1 MRNTLALIAVVWLAA
16 GGAGAQTEQ
25 LTSIAQYLPEDCPTD
40 GSVDLTDAFAQA
52 FAERCALYFPGS
64 DDPAEPYVYAVR
76 APLEV
81 RDGSVLVFGPNS
93 VVRRLPSEG
102 ALLTLGRYC
111 RISGCVIDG
120 NKYEHWPEFQD
131 LGKGDYGILCR
142 GNCVIE
148 DCFVYNNPG
157 IAFGTWADNSRFV
170 RCRAENVGYIDV
182 KFGAD
187 YYQGAWDAWS
197 GDGFYLRGRGNLV
210 RECVAYDCFRWDL
223 CASHEGARG
232 NTFVDCRGGDVN
244 WRTYGFVDI
253 EGAEPDNRL
262 IRCISPN
269 ARMAISTPYTQVIDC
284 VAAGFVCYTAD
295 YLTMRGCTATSEG
308 ICLGSPGREG
318 QEAGGASPIITGNRI
333 FMPTPTARRSSYALY
348 VRSED
353 GAGVVEGNIIYAF
366 EAEDG
371 TRGEAIETV
380 GFEPG
385 DNQVVY
391 GQWEVA
397 DEFVPP
403 RLLRGRVDWD
413 HIGRHKLASFE
424 EELAAALP
432 GLGIE
437 GEPAWRRIIIGEVPF
452 ALDRE
457 DAGVQ
462 AQWFLPDNR
471 PSTRKLRVGWP
482 WNKQIGDIYAPGW
495 YFVDF
500 EVPEEQAGRPA
511 WVYFGGVDS
520 EAVVWLNGER
530 LGEHDVWNEPFSFEV
545 TGRLVAGMN
554 RLVVR
559 AYTEGGLA
567 GAYKPIAVVVK

>member
-1 MRNTLALIAVVWLAA
+1 MRIMTALIIVPLAA
-16 GGAGAQTEQ
+16 GWAGAQVEH
-25 LTSIAQYLPEDCPTD
+25 LTSIEEYLPPNCPTD
-40 GSVDLTDAFAQA
+40 GSVDLSDAFAQA

-64 DDPAEPYVYAVR
+64 DDPESPRIYAVR
-76 APLEV
+76 APLET
-81 RDGSVLVFGPNS
+81 RDGSVLVFGPNTL
-93 VVRRLPSEG
+93 VRRLPSEG
-102 ALLTLGRYC
+102 ALFLLGDRC
-111 RISGCVIDG
+111 HISGCVIDG
-120 NKYEHWPEFQD
+120 NKYEHWPEFQE
-131 LGKGDYGILCR
+131 LGKSDYGILCR
-142 GNCVIE
+142 GQCVVE

-157 IAFGTWADNSRFV
+157 IAFGTWGNYSKFV

-187 YYQGAWDAWS
+187 YYQGAWDRWS
-197 GDGFYLRGRGNLV
+197 GDGFYIRGAGNLV
-210 RECVAYDCFRWDL
+210 RDCEAYDCFRWDL

-244 WRTYGFVDI
+244 WRSYGFVDI

-262 IRCISPN
+262 IRCVSPN
-269 ARMAISTPYTQVIDC
+269 SRMSISTAHTQVIDC
-284 VAAGFVCYTAD
+284 VAAGFVCYSAD
-295 YLTMRGCTATSEG
+295 YLTLRGCTATREG
-308 ICLGSPGREG
+308 IVLGRELTEG
-318 QEAGGASPIITGNRI
+318 KEYGGASPIITGNRV
-333 FMPTPTARRSSYALY
+333 FMPQLEGRLSPEALC

-371 TRGEAIETV
+371 TRGEALRTV

-385 DNQVVY
+385 ANQVVY
-391 GQWEVA
+391 GQWDVA
-397 DEFVPP
+397 GQYVPP
-403 RLLRGRVDWD
+403 RLTRGWVDWD
-413 HIGRHKLASFE
+413 HIAEHKLATFE
-424 EELAAALP
+424 AELAAALP
-432 GLGIE
+432 GLGVE
-437 GEPAWRRIIIGEVPF
+437 GEPAWRQIVIGDVPF
-452 ALDRE
+452 ALDAE

-462 AQWFLPDNR
+462 AQWFLPGNR
-471 PSTRKLRVGWP
+471 PNTRALRVGWP

-500 EVPEEQAGRPA
+500 EVPAEQIGKPA
-511 WVYFGGVDS
+511 WIYFGGVDS

-545 TGRLVAGMN
+545 TGTLVAGTN

-567 GAYKPIAVVVK
+567 GVYKPIAVVVK

>member
-1 MRNTLALIAVVWLAA
+1 MRTLVGLFVIIALGVA
-16 GGAGAQTEQ
+16 GAGAQPLQ
-25 LTSIAQYLPEDCPTD
+25 LTDISEYLPPDCPTD

-64 DDPAEPYVYAVR
+64 DDPANPRIYAVR

-93 VVRRLPSEG
+93 LVRRLPSEG
-102 ALLTLGRYC
+102 PLFTLGKYC

-187 YYQGAWDAWS
+187 FYQGKWDKWS
-197 GDGFYLRGRGNLV
+197 ADGFYLRGRDNIV

-269 ARMAISTPYTQVIDC
+269 SRMSISTPYTQVIDC
-284 VAAGFVCYTAD
+284 VAAGFVCYNAD
-295 YLTMRGCTATSEG
+295 YLTMRGCTATREG

-318 QEAGGASPIITGNRI
+318 QERGGASPIITGNRI
-333 FMPTPTARRSSYALY
+333 FMPGPTARRTPYALY

-353 GAGVVEGNIIYAF
+353 AAGVVTGNIIYAF
-366 EAEDG
+366 EGDDG
-371 TRGEAIETV
+371 TRGEALKAE

-391 GQWEVA
+391 GQWDVA
-397 DEFVPP
+397 GEFVQPQ
-403 RLLRGRVDWD
+403 LRRGWVDWD
-413 HIGRHKLASFE
+413 HIAEHKLTTFE
-424 EELAAALP
+424 QELASALP
-432 GLGIE
+432 KLGIE
-437 GEPAWRRIIIGEVPF
+437 GEPSWRHIIIGEVPF
-452 ALDRE
+452 AFDPD
-457 DAGVQ
+457 DAGID
-462 AQWFLPDNR
+462 AQWFLPANR
-471 PSTRKLRVGWP
+471 PGTRPVRVGWP
-482 WNKQIGDIYAPGW
+482 WNKQVGDIYHPGW
-495 YFVDF
+495 YFIDF
-500 EVPEEQAGRPA
+500 EAPAEAANRQA
-511 WVYFGGVDS
+511 WLYFGAVDS
-520 EAVVWLNGER
+520 QAIVWLNGER
-530 LGEHDVWNEPFSFEV
+530 LGEHEGWNEPFSFEV
-545 TGRLVAGMN
+545 TGKLAAGTN
-554 RLVVR
+554 HLVVR
-559 AYTEGGLA
+559 VYTEAGLA
-567 GAYKPIAVVVK
+567 GIYKPAAVVVR